1 MDQSA
6 WHLHPTPILQPDLH
20 LLLVDLH
27 VIDVEGE
34 VVRPSSDLNVDEDF
48 PIDGE
53 IIRNEEG
60 DEIELIPAINKN
72 KTELNL

>member
-1 MDQSA
+1 M
-6 WHLHPTPILQPDLH
+6 DLH
-20 LLLVDLH
+20 IV
-27 VIDVEGE
+27 DVEGE
-34 VVRPSSDLNVDEDF
+34 VVRPFSDLNVDEDF

>member
-1 MDQSA
+1 MDRFHHVFPDWICREISDLSA
-6 WHLHPTPILQPDLH
+6 CNCPAFPPEAWGPL
-20 LLLVDLH
+20 
-27 VIDVEGE
+27 
-34 VVRPSSDLNVDEDF
+34 SDLNVDEDF